1 MGYRNTHRLKTGAYQ
16 VFVGSRCSDP
26 HRCRIPRLRV
36 HYHEDY
42 DACTSEDDIAVL
54 ELTKNVPRHWA
65 TPICLPDRE
74 ETISDDLK
82 AAGSGWR
89 VCQITSLFHFDT
101 EANVQKKGVEMH
113 DLSTEKFRA
122 NETAD

>member
-1 MGYRNTHRLKTGAYQ
+1 KVVPYTSLMVAGDSELMSIP
-16 VFVGSRCSDP
+16 GSRICISE
-26 HRCRIPRLRV
+26 V

-54 ELTKNVPRHWA
+54 ELAKNVPRHWA

-101 EANVQKKGVEMH
+101 EANVQKKG
-113 DLSTEKFRA
+113 SKCTI
-122 NETAD
+122 